1 MKTMKKIKCLSGVVV
16 ALALSFT
23 SCSDKD
29 HFSVANMGGEFTL
42 WENISSDE
50 ELSNFASVLEATGY
64 ANKLA
69 SSQVFTVFAPSNEK
83 LSKAECDNLIAQY
96 NLEKASGVKDDKNT
110 VIVEFIQNHIALYNY
125 TVSEAGDPQ
134 SIRMMNGKG
143 SWFTTNSLA
152 GVNFQKKNLLSS
164 NGVLYVLSDKINYA
178 QNIYEYIKSET
189 GGDEGLDSL
198 SNFLYKYHFTEFKAD
213 ESTPGEIVDG
223 KLQYLDSVTT
233 VRNEILDDWLRAKL
247 DSEDSSYY
255 AVLPTNKAWKEQY
268 DVNKYFFKYVHNS
281 QSPDTVVSSELRDSF
296 EYVLPRY
303 TIIAGAQFSRTTNPR
318 LGIEKVDS
326 VKSPLA
332 TKYGYRKLNYGSF
345 DKRVFEYYS
354 PYEVKADVPSS
365 GIFVEPDSVVC
376 SNGVAFKANEWKI
389 QRGNTFLQDISMEAE
404 TSASLDSVYYVSAVP
419 LKIKPSWISRDVK
432 SSSPFYEEVM
442 GHKYCKLQSNTSA
455 MAGALF
461 NFTNVLSNL
470 WYDLYVV
477 TVPAQASDHDPGD
490 IYRDTEGN
498 IHSLP
503 TRIQATIYCKTPE
516 GLQDSIEFKTAYD
529 PAKTYGRGTI
539 KIEDFGEI
547 SIDTDYS
554 RTPPYSYETNPDVV
568 HKVRIGRI
576 KFPTC
581 TYWLPDPMV
590 KFRVEIN
597 VLSTSVGVTKSRNLY
612 IDRVLL
618 SPVIDKSINDI
629 KNNL

>member
-1 MKTMKKIKCLSGVVV
+1 MKTMKKITCLSGVTV
-16 ALALSFT
+16 ALALLFT

-29 HFSVANMGGEFTL
+29 HFSVAEMGDGTTL
-42 WENISSDE
+42 WESISSDE

-64 ANKLA
+64 ASKL
-69 SSQVFTVFAPSNEK
+69 STSQVFTVFAPTNDK
-83 LSKAECDNLIAQY
+83 LSKTECDNLIAEY
-96 NLEKASGVKDDKNT
+96 NKEKTSGVKDDKNT
-110 VIVEFIQNHIALYNY
+110 VIKEFIQNHIALYNY
-125 TVSEAGDPQ
+125 TVSEASDPQ

-143 SWFTTNSLA
+143 SWFTSNSLA
-152 GVNFQKKNLLSS
+152 GVNFQKKNLLAS
-164 NGVLYVLSDKINYA
+164 NGVLYVLSDKINYS
-178 QNIYEYIKSET
+178 QNIYEYIKSDT

-198 SNFLYKYHFTEFKAD
+198 SNFLYKYHFTEFQAK

-233 VRNEILDDWLRAKL
+233 VRNEILDEWLKAKL

-303 TIIAGAQFSRTTNPR
+303 TIIAGAQFSRTTNPG
-318 LGIEKVDS
+318 LGSTKVDS

-332 TKYGYRKLNYGSF
+332 IKYGYRKLTYGSF
-345 DKRVFEYYS
+345 DKRVFEYLS
-354 PYEVKADVPSS
+354 PYQVKTDIPSS
-365 GIFVEPDSVVC
+365 GIFVEPDSMIC

-389 QRGNTFLQDISMEAE
+389 LRENTFLQDIGMEAE
-404 TSASLDSVYYVSAVP
+404 TSTSLDSVYYVGLNSSKV
-419 LKIKPSWISRDVK
+419 KPSWISRDVK

-442 GHKYCKLQSNTSA
+442 GHKYCKLQSNNNS

-477 TVPAQASDHDPGD
+477 TVPSTASNHDPGD
-490 IYRDTEGN
+490 D
-498 IHSLP
+498 LP

-516 GLQDSIEFKTAYD
+516 GIQDSVEFKAAYD
-529 PAKTYGRGTI
+529 PSKTYGKGTI
-539 KIEDFGEI
+539 QIEDFGEI
-547 SIDTDYS
+547 SMDTDYKTS
-554 RTPPYSYETNPDVV
+554 SKPYSYETDPTIVQ
-568 HKVRIGRI
+568 KVRIGRI

-590 KFRVEIN
+590 KFRVEVN
-597 VLSTSVGVTKSRNLY
+597 VLTSSVGKTKSKNLY

>member
-1 MKTMKKIKCLSGVVV
+1 
-16 ALALSFT
+16 
-23 SCSDKD
+23 
-29 HFSVANMGGEFTL
+29 MGGDSTL

-64 ANKLA
+64 ANRL
-69 SSQVFTVFAPSNEK
+69 STSQVFTVFAPNNDK
-83 LSKAECDNLIAQY
+83 LSKTECENLIAEY
-96 NLEKASGVKDDKNT
+96 NKEKASGIKDDKNT

-125 TVSEAGDPQ
+125 TVSEASDPQ

-143 SWFTTNSLA
+143 SWFTSNSLA
-152 GVNFQKKNLLSS
+152 GVNFQKKNLLAS
-164 NGVLYVLSDKINYA
+164 NGVLYVLSDKINYS
-178 QNIYEYIKSET
+178 QNIYEYIKRDT

-198 SNFLYKYHFTEFKAD
+198 SNFLYKYHFTDFQAK

-233 VRNEILDDWLRAKL
+233 VRNEILDEWLKAKL

-268 DVNKYFFKYVHNS
+268 EVNKFFFKYVHNS

-303 TIIAGAQFSRTTNPR
+303 NIIAGAQFSRTANPK
-318 LGIEKVDS
+318 LGVEKVDS

-332 TKYGYRKLNYGSF
+332 TKYGYRKLTYGSF
-345 DKRVFEYYS
+345 DKRVYEYLS
-354 PYEVKADVPSS
+354 PYEVKPDVPSS
-365 GIFVEPDSVVC
+365 GIFVEPDSVIC

-389 QRGNTFLQDISMEAE
+389 QRGNTFLQDIGMEAE
-404 TSASLDSVYYVSAVP
+404 TSSSLDSVYYVSATP
-419 LKIKPSWISRDVK
+419 LKMKPSWISRDVK

-477 TVPAQASDHDPGD
+477 TVPSTASDHDPAD
-490 IYRDTEGN
+490 N
-498 IHSLP
+498 LP

-516 GLQDSIEFKTAYD
+516 GLQDSIEFKTAYN
-529 PAKTYGRGTI
+529 PSKTYGRGTI
-539 KIEDFGEI
+539 MIEDFGDI
-547 SIDTDYS
+547 TIDTDYT
-554 RTPPYSYETNPDVV
+554 RTPPYSYETDPTIVQ
-568 HKVRIGRI
+568 KVRIGRI

-590 KFRVEIN
+590 KFRVEVN
-597 VLSTSVGVTKSRNLY
+597 VLSTSVGSTKSKNLY

>member
-1 MKTMKKIKCLSGVVV
+1 M
-16 ALALSFT
+16 ALLFT

-29 HFSVANMGGEFTL
+29 HFSVAEMGDGTTL
-42 WENISSDE
+42 WESISSEE

-64 ANKLA
+64 ASKL
-69 SSQVFTVFAPSNEK
+69 STSQVFTVFAPTNDK
-83 LSKAECDNLIAQY
+83 LSKTECDNLIAEY
-96 NLEKASGVKDDKNT
+96 NKEKTSGVKDDKNT
-110 VIVEFIQNHIALYNY
+110 VIKEFIQNHIALYNY
-125 TVSEAGDPQ
+125 TVSEASDPQ

-143 SWFTTNSLA
+143 SWFTSNSLA
-152 GVNFQKKNLLSS
+152 GVNFQKKNLLAS
-164 NGVLYVLSDKINYA
+164 NGVLYVLSDKINYS
-178 QNIYEYIKSET
+178 QNIYEYIKSDT

-198 SNFLYKYHFTEFKAD
+198 SNFLYKYHFTEFQAK

-233 VRNEILDDWLRAKL
+233 VRNEILDEWLKAKL

-303 TIIAGAQFSRTTNPR
+303 TIIAGAQFSRTTNPG
-318 LGIEKVDS
+318 LGSTKVDS

-332 TKYGYRKLNYGSF
+332 IKYGYRKLTYGSF
-345 DKRVFEYYS
+345 DKRVFEYLS
-354 PYEVKADVPSS
+354 PYQVKTDIPSS
-365 GIFVEPDSVVC
+365 GIFVEPDSMIC

-389 QRGNTFLQDISMEAE
+389 LRENTFLQDIGMEAE
-404 TSASLDSVYYVSAVP
+404 TSTSLDSVYYVGLNSSKV
-419 LKIKPSWISRDVK
+419 KPSWISRDVK

-442 GHKYCKLQSNTSA
+442 GHKYCKLQSNNNS

-477 TVPAQASDHDPGD
+477 TVPSTASNHDPGD
-490 IYRDTEGN
+490 D
-498 IHSLP
+498 LP

-516 GLQDSIEFKTAYD
+516 GIQDSVEFKAAYD
-529 PAKTYGRGTI
+529 PSKTYGKGTI
-539 KIEDFGEI
+539 QIEDFGEI
-547 SIDTDYS
+547 SMDTDYKTS
-554 RTPPYSYETNPDVV
+554 SKPYSYETDPTIVQ
-568 HKVRIGRI
+568 KVRIGRI

-590 KFRVEIN
+590 KFRVEVN
-597 VLSTSVGVTKSRNLY
+597 VLTSSVGKTKSKNLY

>member
-1 MKTMKKIKCLSGVVV
+1 M
-16 ALALSFT
+16 ALLFT

-29 HFSVANMGGEFTL
+29 HFSVAEMGDGTTL
-42 WENISSDE
+42 WESISSDE

-64 ANKLA
+64 ASKL
-69 SSQVFTVFAPSNEK
+69 STSQVFTVFAPTNDK
-83 LSKAECDNLIAQY
+83 LSKTECDNLIAEY
-96 NLEKASGVKDDKNT
+96 NKEKTSGVKDDKNT
-110 VIVEFIQNHIALYNY
+110 VIKEFIQNHIALYNY
-125 TVSEAGDPQ
+125 TVSEASDPQ

-143 SWFTTNSLA
+143 SWFTSNSLA
-152 GVNFQKKNLLSS
+152 GVNFQKKNLLAS
-164 NGVLYVLSDKINYA
+164 NGVLYVLSDKINYS
-178 QNIYEYIKSET
+178 QNIYEYIKSDT

-198 SNFLYKYHFTEFKAD
+198 SNFLYKYHFTEFQAK

-233 VRNEILDDWLRAKL
+233 VRNEILDEWLKAKL

-303 TIIAGAQFSRTTNPR
+303 TIIAGAQFSRTTNPG
-318 LGIEKVDS
+318 LGSTKVDS

-332 TKYGYRKLNYGSF
+332 IKYGYRKLTYGSF
-345 DKRVFEYYS
+345 DKRVFEYLS
-354 PYEVKADVPSS
+354 PYQVKTDIPSS
-365 GIFVEPDSVVC
+365 GIFVEPDSMIC

-389 QRGNTFLQDISMEAE
+389 LRENTFLQDIGMEAE
-404 TSASLDSVYYVSAVP
+404 TSTSLDSVYYVGLNSSKV
-419 LKIKPSWISRDVK
+419 KPSWISRDVK

-442 GHKYCKLQSNTSA
+442 GHKYCKLQSNNNS

-477 TVPAQASDHDPGD
+477 TVPSTASNHDPGD
-490 IYRDTEGN
+490 D
-498 IHSLP
+498 LP

-516 GLQDSIEFKTAYD
+516 GIQDSVEFKAAYD
-529 PAKTYGRGTI
+529 PSKTYGKGTI
-539 KIEDFGEI
+539 QIEDFGEI
-547 SIDTDYS
+547 SMDTDYKTS
-554 RTPPYSYETNPDVV
+554 SKPYSYETDPTIVQ
-568 HKVRIGRI
+568 KVRIGRI

-590 KFRVEIN
+590 KFRVEVN
-597 VLSTSVGVTKSRNLY
+597 VLTSSVGKTKSKNLY

>member
-1 MKTMKKIKCLSGVVV
+1 M
-16 ALALSFT
+16 ALLFT

-29 HFSVANMGGEFTL
+29 HFSVAEMGDGTTL
-42 WENISSDE
+42 WESISSDE

-64 ANKLA
+64 ASKL
-69 SSQVFTVFAPSNEK
+69 STSQVFTVFAPTNDK
-83 LSKAECDNLIAQY
+83 LSKTECDNLIAEY
-96 NLEKASGVKDDKNT
+96 NKEKTSGVKDDKNT
-110 VIVEFIQNHIALYNY
+110 VIKEFIQNHIALYNY
-125 TVSEAGDPQ
+125 TVSEASDPQ

-143 SWFTTNSLA
+143 SWFTSNSLA
-152 GVNFQKKNLLSS
+152 GVNFQKKNLLAS
-164 NGVLYVLSDKINYA
+164 NGVLYVLSDKINYS
-178 QNIYEYIKSET
+178 QNIYEYIKSDT

-198 SNFLYKYHFTEFKAD
+198 SNFLYKYHFTEFQAK

-233 VRNEILDDWLRAKL
+233 VRNEILDEWLKAKL

-303 TIIAGAQFSRTTNPR
+303 NIIAGAQFSRTTNPE
-318 LGIEKVDS
+318 LGSTKVDS

-332 TKYGYRKLNYGSF
+332 IKYGYRKLTYGSF
-345 DKRVFEYYS
+345 DKRVFEYLS
-354 PYEVKADVPSS
+354 PYQVKTDIPSS
-365 GIFVEPDSVVC
+365 GIFVEPDSMIC

-389 QRGNTFLQDISMEAE
+389 LRENTFLQDIGMEAE
-404 TSASLDSVYYVSAVP
+404 TSTSLDSVYYVGLNSSKV
-419 LKIKPSWISRDVK
+419 KPSWISRDAMIQR
-432 SSSPFYEEVM
+432 SESDMTLYERTSKIYDEVM
-442 GHKYCKLQSNTSA
+442 GHKYCKLQSNNNS
-455 MAGALF
+455 MAGVLF

-477 TVPAQASDHDPGD
+477 TVPAIASPHDKLD
-490 IYRDTEGN
+490 N
-498 IHSLP
+498 LP

-516 GLQDSIEFKTAYD
+516 GIQDSVEFKAAYN
-529 PAKTYGRGTI
+529 PAKTYGKGTI
-539 KIEDFGEI
+539 QIEDFGEI
-547 SIDTDYS
+547 SMDTDYQ
-554 RTPPYSYETNPDVV
+554 TANKPYSYQTDPTIV

-590 KFRVEIN
+590 KFRVEVN
-597 VLSTSVGVTKSRNLY
+597 VLTSSVGKTKSKNLY

>member
-1 MKTMKKIKCLSGVVV
+1 MKTMKKIKCLSGVIV
-16 ALALSFT
+16 ALALFFT

-29 HFSVANMGGEFTL
+29 HYSVANMGGDATL

-64 ANKLA
+64 ANKL
-69 SSQVFTVFAPSNEK
+69 STSQVFTVFAPNNDK
-83 LSKAECDNLIAQY
+83 LSKAECDNLIAEY
-96 NLEKASGVKDDKNT
+96 NKEKSSGVKDDKNT

-125 TVSEAGDPQ
+125 TVSEASDPQ

-143 SWFTTNSLA
+143 SWFTSSSLA
-152 GVNFQKKNLLSS
+152 GVNFQKKNLLAS
-164 NGVLYVLSDKINYA
+164 NGVLYVLSDKINYS
-178 QNIYEYIKSET
+178 QNIYEYIKRDT

-198 SNFLYKYHFTEFKAD
+198 SNFLYKYHFTEFQAK

-233 VRNEILDDWLRAKL
+233 VRNEILDEWLKAKL

-303 TIIAGAQFSRTTNPR
+303 LIIAGAQFSRTTNPK

-326 VKSPLA
+326 VVSPLA
-332 TKYGYRKLNYGSF
+332 VKYGYRKLNYGSF
-345 DKRVFEYYS
+345 DKRVYEYLS
-354 PYEVKADVPSS
+354 PYEVKPEIPSS
-365 GIFVEPDSVVC
+365 GIFVEPDSILC

-389 QRGNTFLQDISMEAE
+389 QRGNTFLQDIGMEAE
-404 TSASLDSVYYVSAVP
+404 TSTTLDSVYYVVPSGATP

-477 TVPAQASDHDPGD
+477 TVPSTASDHDPGD
-490 IYRDTEGN
+490 N
-498 IHSLP
+498 LP

-529 PAKTYGRGTI
+529 PSKTYGRGTI
-539 KIEDFGEI
+539 TIEDFGDI
-547 SIDTDYS
+547 TIDTDYT
-554 RTPPYSYETNPDVV
+554 RTPPYSYETDPTTV

-590 KFRVEIN
+590 KFRVEVN